1 MHRRRLTKAVIG
13 AFFATLAL
21 CVALSIYIEFG
32 RRAREDDQM
41 KFIAGTVS
49 AQAYEVLS
57 AQLNKARTL
66 EAFVVQNEGGTDG
79 FERVARLLVT
89 DSAVRNVL
97 LAPDGVV
104 SAVYPLQGNESVL
117 GHDLTGE
124 KAGDKEAQTAIER
137 GTMLMAGPFRLVQG
151 GMGIAGRLPVY
162 LDGSFW
168 GIVSVT
174 LNYPDALDGLSI
186 PSSVAAQGFAC
197 RIWRINP
204 DTGDEQTIVSSGAGM
219 QRRALDYAFPI
230 YHSEWHVTISPVQPW
245 YTNASVI
252 FSALVSLLLSFSVA
266 TAVASRGTIRR
277 MEQEAAQTRIAALQ
291 KQAEY
296 DRTNVLLAQISSH
309 FFYHTLNAI
318 QALIILDPDA
328 AYKMTE
334 DFSRFLRFKV
344 DSVSVESG
352 LVPFREELRTVRA
365 YAEINKIQLQGRLE
379 IEYDVFDA
387 DFLIPVLTIQP
398 VVENAIIHGI
408 KPKVGG
414 GTIFVS
420 LSREDGFY
428 IVRVRDDGVGYRPG
442 EETSAHSVGIQN
454 IRTRMEQFA
463 GCSIHV
469 ESEPGRGTTVSLI
482 YADSLT
488 KEAATYAAAGMSKE
502 AT

>member
-1 MHRRRLTKAVIG
+1 MRKRRITKSVVG

-21 CVALSIYIEFG
+21 CAALSVYIEFG

-89 DSAVRNVL
+89 DSSVRNVL
-97 LAPDGVV
+97 LAPNGVV
-104 SAVYPLQGNESVL
+104 SEVYPLQGNESVL
-117 GHDLTGE
+117 GHDLTGK
-124 KAGDKEAQTAIER
+124 KAGDKEAQAAIKR
-137 GTMLMAGPFRLVQG
+137 GTMIMAGPFSLVQG
-151 GMGIAGRLPVY
+151 GLGIAGRLPVY
-162 LDGSFW
+162 LGGVFW

-174 LNYPDALDGLSI
+174 LNYPDALDGLSV
-186 PSSVAAQGFAC
+186 PSSVAEQGFAC
-197 RIWRINP
+197 HIWRINP
-204 DTGDEQTIVSSGAGM
+204 DSGVEQTIINSGMGI
-219 QRRALDYAFPI
+219 QSRAFDYAFPI
-230 YHSEWHVTISPVQPW
+230 YNSEWHVTVSPIQPW

-252 FSALVSLLLSFSVA
+252 FSVLVSLLLSFSVA
-266 TAVASRGTIRR
+266 TAFVSSGTIRR

-291 KQAEY
+291 KQVEY
-296 DRTNVLLAQISSH
+296 DRTNVLLAQINSH

-318 QALIILDPDA
+318 QALIVLDPDA

-365 YAEINKIQLQGRLE
+365 YAEINKIQLQGRLNM
-379 IEYDVFDA
+379 EYDVFDA

-414 GTIFVS
+414 GTICVS
-420 LSREDGFY
+420 LSRENGCY
-428 IVRVRDDGVGYRPG
+428 IVRVSDDGVGYRPG
-442 EETSAHSVGIQN
+442 EVASMHSVGIQN

-463 GCSIHV
+463 GCSIQV
-469 ESEPGRGTTVSLI
+469 ESEPGRGTTVLLI
-482 YADSLT
+482 YADNL
-488 KEAATYAAAGMSKE
+488 SKE
-502 AT
+502 I